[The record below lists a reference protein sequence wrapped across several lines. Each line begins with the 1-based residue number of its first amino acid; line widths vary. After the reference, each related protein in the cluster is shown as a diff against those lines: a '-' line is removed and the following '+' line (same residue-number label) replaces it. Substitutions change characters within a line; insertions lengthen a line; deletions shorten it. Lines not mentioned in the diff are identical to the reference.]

1 MKDLLN
7 RAKSGDLDAFAELF
21 EPLRH
26 KIYAVACRLTGP
38 DDADDVV
45 MDTFLKAWEV
55 LPGFRGGS
63 SLSTW
68 LCKIARN
75 KALDALRKRS
85 TRNRH
90 FVPDEHVKSETAF
103 MVDLQQTAPDREVVR
118 KESRQEL
125 MQAVMQLPEA
135 HRTALLLRYVDGL
148 SYLEIAATTGVAIG
162 TVMSRLFHGKRKL
175 RTLMSQVPEDPQNEQ
190 GEKLQ

>member
-1 MKDLLN
+1 VENLLH
-7 RAKSGDLDAFAELF
+7 RAKAGDMDAFAELF
-21 EPLRH
+21 EPLRP

-38 DDADDVV
+38 DEADDVV

-85 TRNRH
+85 TRSRH
-90 FVPDEHVKSETAF
+90 FVPDENVKSEIAYQ
-103 MVDLQQTAPDREVVR
+103 VDLQQSAPDREIVR
-118 KESRQEL
+118 KERRSEV

-135 HRTALLLRYVDGL
+135 HRTVLLLRYVDGL

-175 RTLMSQVPEDPQNEQ
+175 RTFMSRDSEDNPDGQE
-190 GEKLQ
+190 GIRE

>member
-1 MKDLLN
+1 MKDLLH
-7 RAKSGDLDAFAELF
+7 RAKAGDLDAFAELF
-21 EPLRH
+21 EPLRR

-38 DDADDVV
+38 DEADDVV
-45 MDTFLKAWEV
+45 MDTFLKAWKV

-90 FVPDEHVKSETAF
+90 FVPDNDVKSEMAF
-103 MVDLQQTAPDREVVR
+103 QVDLRQTAPDREVLR
-118 KESRQEL
+118 KESRREV

-148 SYLEIAATTGVAIG
+148 SYLEIAATTDVAIG

-175 RTLMSQVPEDPQNEQ
+175 RALMSKGPEDRQDGP
-190 GEKLQ
+190 GEEVQ